1 MAGTAYQAL
10 QIVLQH
16 YAPSVKERLVIDC
29 SGYGFDDL
37 RSRSIQGLS
46 ELKRE
51 IRERL
56 AMSDEDLLEQELRL
70 DGGRSPIPDCCDPSV
85 GYHVFGCNRHT
96 CARYWRPY

>member
-1 MAGTAYQAL
+1 MADAAYQAL
-10 QIVLQH
+10 RIVLQH
-16 YAPSVKERLVIDC
+16 YAPSVKARLVIDC
-29 SGYGFDDL
+29 SGWAYDDL

-56 AMSDEDLLEQELRL
+56 AMSDENLLEQELHL
-70 DGGRSPIPDCCDPSV
+70 DWGRSPSPDCCDPSV

-96 CARYWRPY
+96 CASY